1 MKRILVGVDGSKH
14 GEKALKYSLD
24 EAEELSNEITVVRVV
39 RSVGYSVDEIGNVIA
54 EKVES
59 AEEYMDELNEMAEEW
74 NAEIETEVI
83 TGEDIHNELV
93 RYADEND
100 FDLIVLGG
108 KGGSDLGTIHLGSV
122 SESVVKRANCSVLI
136 VR

>member
-14 GEKALKYSLD
+14 SEKALKYSLD
-24 EAEELSNEITVVRVV
+24 EAEELGNEITVVRVV

-59 AEEYMDELNEMAEEW
+59 AEGYMEELKEMAGEW
-74 NAEIETEVI
+74 NVEIETEVI

-108 KGGSDLGTIHLGSV
+108 KGRSDLGTIHLGSV
-122 SESVVKRANCSVLI
+122 SESVVKRANCPVLI